1 MIIVRNQ
8 KLIRRNRLIGS
19 ASGFLAIAVLALGMY
34 ASFKYQEQISYSLIA
49 LVVGLAL
56 SQFGMY
62 YANRFGRSPRPDQE
76 LDAALK
82 GLDDSYV
89 IYHYQSPV
97 DHLLVG
103 PAGVWL
109 LLPFPN
115 KGKVV
120 YNERKQRWEK
130 IGGNLY
136 LRLFAQDTLGRP
148 DKDIERGLRTL
159 QKDLSRIPEVKL
171 PKLRAAL
178 VFTEEK
184 AEVDAENAP
193 YPTLHALQLKK
204 LIRKE
209 AKGDQSLPAATVK
222 TIQDH
227 LGLESKE

>member
-8 KLIRRNRLIGS
+8 TLIKRNRWIGS
-19 ASGFLAIAVLALGMY
+19 LSGILAIVVLGLGMY

-49 LVVGLAL
+49 LAVGLAL

-62 YANRFGRSPRPDQE
+62 YTNRFGRSPRPDQE

-82 GLDDSYV
+82 GLDDSYA

-115 KGKVV
+115 KGKFI
-120 YNERKQRWEK
+120 YNEAKQRWQK

-136 LRLFAQDTLGRP
+136 LRFFAQDTLGRP
-148 DKDIERGLRTL
+148 DKDIEKGLRAL
-159 QKDLSRIPEVKL
+159 QKEFSRIPDLEIPEIK
-171 PKLRAAL
+171 AAL
-178 VFTEEK
+178 IFTEEK

-209 AKGDQSLPAATVK
+209 AKGEHNLPTSAVK
-222 TIQDH
+222 TIQDQ
-227 LGLESKE
+227 LGLESK

>member
-1 MIIVRNQ
+1 MIIVRNHQ
-8 KLIRRNRLIGS
+8 LIKRNRLIGS
-19 ASGFLAIAVLALGMY
+19 VSGILAIAVLGLGMY

-62 YANRFGRSPRPDQE
+62 YTNRFGRSPRPDQE
-76 LDAALK
+76 VDAALK
-82 GLDDSYV
+82 GLDDSYAL
-89 IYHYQSPV
+89 YHYQSPV

-103 PAGVWL
+103 PAGVWM

-115 KGKVV
+115 KGKVI
-120 YNERKQRWEK
+120 YNEGKKRWEK

-136 LRLFAQDTLGRP
+136 LRFFAQDNIGRP
-148 DKDIERGLRTL
+148 DKDIKKGLEAVR
-159 QKDLSRIPEVKL
+159 KDFGRIPELQVPEIK
-171 PKLRAAL
+171 AAL
-178 VFTEEK
+178 IFTEEK
-184 AEVDAENAP
+184 AEVAADNAP

-209 AKGDQSLPAATVK
+209 AKGDHSLPAATVK

>member
-1 MIIVRNQ
+1 
-8 KLIRRNRLIGS
+8 
-19 ASGFLAIAVLALGMY
+19 
-34 ASFKYQEQISYSLIA
+34 
-49 LVVGLAL
+49 
-56 SQFGMY
+56 
-62 YANRFGRSPRPDQE
+62 
-76 LDAALK
+76 
-82 GLDDSYV
+82 
-89 IYHYQSPV
+89 V

>member
-1 MIIVRNQ
+1 MIIVRNH

-19 ASGFLAIAVLALGMY
+19 VSGILAIAVLGLGMY

-49 LVVGLAL
+49 LVLGLAL

-82 GLDDSYV
+82 GLDDQFTL
-89 IYHYQSPV
+89 YHYQSPV

-115 KGKVV
+115 KGKVI
-120 YNERKQRWEK
+120 YNEGKGRWEK

-148 DKDIERGLRTL
+148 DKDIERGLRSL
-159 QKDLSRIPEVKL
+159 RKDLNSIPELEL
-171 PKLRAAL
+171 PEIKAAL

-184 AEVDAENAP
+184 AVVDADNAP

-209 AKGDQSLPAATVK
+209 AKGVQSLPTAAVK
-222 TIQDH
+222 TIQGH